1 MWIFIGFVIVIILL
15 TFRKYRSDPEYKQH
29 PGLKFIRAI
38 ISVIVILL
46 AGYGLVPGKFFLP
59 AADAVFPLGLLL
71 LVIGIGELQKGQ
83 EPGGFYT
90 GLAIGVF
97 IFLESFFLS

>member
-29 PGLKFIRAI
+29 PGLKIARAI

-46 AGYGLVPGKFFLP
+46 AGYGLITENFSFQPLMLFF
-59 AADAVFPLGLLL
+59 LGLLL

-83 EPGGFYT
+83 KPGGY
-90 GLAIGVF
+90 LCMAIGVF
-97 IFLESFFLS
+97 ISLESFFLS

>member
-29 PGLKFIRAI
+29 PGLKIIRAI

-46 AGYGLVPGKFFLP
+46 AGYGLITENFSFQPLMLFF
-59 AADAVFPLGLLL
+59 LGLLL

-83 EPGGFYT
+83 KPGGY
-90 GLAIGVF
+90 LCMAIGVF
-97 IFLESFFLS
+97 ISLESFFLS